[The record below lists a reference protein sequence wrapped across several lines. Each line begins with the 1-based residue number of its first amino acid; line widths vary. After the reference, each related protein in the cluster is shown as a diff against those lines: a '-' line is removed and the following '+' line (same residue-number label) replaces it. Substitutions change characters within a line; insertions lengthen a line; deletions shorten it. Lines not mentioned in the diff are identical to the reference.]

1 MRSNS
6 GIAGWIKNS
15 FIDFPGTVSTVLFFS
30 GCNLACPYC
39 HNPAIV
45 QGRSGQSVLL
55 QEVLD
60 FLSKRKG
67 MIEGVVLSGGE
78 PTIHETIVETAN
90 EIRSFGYK
98 IKLDTNGM
106 LPKKIQEIKPDYL
119 ALDVKTTP
127 ENYSAVLKAT
137 YTNVHERLV
146 ESISIVKAMKEN
158 AEIRITLAPKI
169 VNDKVIEDIGA
180 MIEGV
185 KKAYLQ
191 PLQTNVEIL
200 DPVFSELEGISQG
213 EVQCYRGSL
222 QKFVEKCEI
231 RYSKISIV

>member
-30 GCNLACPYC
+30 GCNLSCPYC

-78 PTIHETIVETAN
+78 PTIHETIVKTAI
-90 EIRSFGYK
+90 EIRSLGYK

-137 YTNVHERLV
+137 YTNVRERLV

-180 MIEGV
+180 MIAGV

-191 PLQTNVEIL
+191 PLQTKVEIL
-200 DPVFSELEGISQG
+200 DPAFNELERISEK
-213 EVQCYRGSL
+213 EVQIYRGSL

-231 RYSKISIV
+231 RS